1 MKAPN
6 FLPKIAASP
15 DPELRASQY
24 CQVIRISTNKSAS
37 RSLSPVPGGE
47 PDIVLDFAGP
57 GGARKTKPRTN
68 TLPCVAATPSPPHQ
82 EPSRVLWERKRENKN
97 SNALGF
103 ITVSEMQSISFS
115 ASGHF
120 FFPPAGLTFDKCWAV
135 CGRAS
140 GGERWCIGMERLQ
153 DKQPVI

>member
-1 MKAPN
+1 M
-6 FLPKIAASP
+6 
-15 DPELRASQY
+15 
-24 CQVIRISTNKSAS
+24 
-37 RSLSPVPGGE
+37 PGGE
-47 PDIVLDFAGP
+47 PDIILDFAGLEGP
-57 GGARKTKPRTN
+57 GKLNHGQTLCPVWLLLFLLPTRNLLVFSGREKGENKTK
-68 TLPCVAATPSPPHQ
+68 Q
-82 EPSRVLWERKRENKN
+82 N